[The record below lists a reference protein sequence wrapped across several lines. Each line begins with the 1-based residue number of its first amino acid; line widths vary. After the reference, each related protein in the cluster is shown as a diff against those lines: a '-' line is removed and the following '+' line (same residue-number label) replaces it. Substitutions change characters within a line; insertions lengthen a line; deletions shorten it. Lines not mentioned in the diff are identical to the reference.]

1 MIPKSN
7 MKSSPDIQLAE
18 STEIGSTGI
27 CHLKRIW
34 GKAMLGNQLN
44 EQLINEQELD
54 NAIIN
59 ILGLG
64 LLPTYQFLFGQKPS
78 FEAFEQW
85 VVEMGGGSIAAEK
98 IEQCNQ
104 LIVGNAQVNDGFE
117 PDVLSAED
125 IEFWNEHG
133 YVIIKNAIP
142 QEDCVAAR
150 QAIWNYLQ
158 MDENN
163 PESWYSNSH
172 AVQGIMVPL
181 YREAVIDKNRNASRI
196 RKAFEQLWGQQGLI
210 VTTDKCGFNP
220 PETNGFTYRGIG
232 LHWDVSLARPI
243 PFGTQGILYLTDTAA
258 NQGALTL
265 IPSFHKILESWLDGL
280 PADVNPR
287 EFDLAAFEKI
297 SIAANAGDFI
307 IWNHKLPHS
316 SSPNNATL
324 PRLVQYINW
333 YAPLQKVQAD
343 WI

>member
-1 MIPKSN
+1 MKELSN
-7 MKSSPDIQLAE
+7 ISLAE
-18 STEIGSTGI
+18 SSEIGSTGI
-27 CHLKRIW
+27 YHLKRLW
-34 GKAMLGNQLN
+34 GKAMLGNQMN
-44 EQLINEQELD
+44 EHFVHEQELD

-78 FEAFEQW
+78 FEAFEHW
-85 VVEMGGGSIAAEK
+85 VVEQGGGSIDTEK
-98 IEQCNQ
+98 IDLCNQ
-104 LIVGNAQVNDGFE
+104 LLTATPQAKENIEQ
-117 PDVLSAED
+117 DVLSMED
-125 IEFWNEHG
+125 INFWNEYG
-133 YVIIKNAIP
+133 YIIIKNAISR
-142 QEDCVAAR
+142 EDCAAAC
-150 QAIWNYLQ
+150 QAIWNYLE

-163 PESWYSNSH
+163 SDSWYNNSN

-181 YREAVIDKNRNASRI
+181 YRSPAIDKNRNAPKI
-196 RKAFEQLWGQQGLI
+196 RKAYEQLWGQKGLI

-220 PETNGFTYRGIG
+220 PQTNRFTYRGTG
-232 LHWDVSLARPI
+232 LHWDVSLAQPI

-265 IPSFHKILESWLDGL
+265 IPSFHKIIETWLSTL
-280 PADVNPR
+280 PNHCNPR
-287 EFDLAAFEKI
+287 EFDFSCFEKI

-316 SSPNNATL
+316 SSPNKANL

-333 YAPLQKVQAD
+333 YAPLQKVQSI

>member
-1 MIPKSN
+1 MKELSN
-7 MKSSPDIQLAE
+7 INLAE

-27 CHLKRIW
+27 YHLKRLW
-34 GKAMLGNQLN
+34 SKAMLVNQMD
-44 EQLINEQELD
+44 EQLVNEQELD

-85 VVEMGGGSIAAEK
+85 VVEIGGGNIAAEK

-104 LIVGNAQVNDGFE
+104 LFATKTQANECIEQ
-117 PDVLSAED
+117 DVLSVED
-125 IEFWNEHG
+125 INFWNENG
-133 YVIIKNAIP
+133 YIIIKNAISH
-142 QEDCVAAR
+142 EDCVAAC
-150 QAIWNYLQ
+150 QSIWNYLQ

-163 PESWYSNSH
+163 SESWYNNAD

-181 YREAVIDKNRNASRI
+181 YRNPAIDKNRNAPKI
-196 RKAFEQLWGQQGLI
+196 RKAFEQLWGQNGLI

-220 PETNGFTYRGIG
+220 PQTHSFAYRGVG
-232 LHWDVSLARPI
+232 LHWDVSLAMPI

-265 IPSFHKILESWLDGL
+265 IPSFHKTIETWLTTL
-280 PADVNPR
+280 PKHSNPR
-287 EFDLAAFEKI
+287 EVDFSSFEKI
-297 SIAANAGDFI
+297 SIAASAGDFI

-316 SSPNNATL
+316 SSPNNASL

-333 YAPLQKVQAD
+333 YAPLQKVQSN